1 VARTNK
7 QLAIL
12 SVFPIPVQDDLTLVF
27 FAPEEGIGSIAVMDM
42 LGRIT
47 TEKTIDFSKGENRK
61 SLSMKDLPI
70 GTYQLV
76 LRNLTG
82 ESEMISIIKQ

>member
-1 VARTNK
+1 
-7 QLAIL
+7 
-12 SVFPIPVQDDLTLVF
+12 
-27 FAPEEGIGSIAVMDM
+27 M

-61 SLSMKDLPI
+61 NLSMKGLPI

-76 LRNLTG
+76 LRNATG
-82 ESEMISIIKQ
+82 GNEMIRIIKQ